1 MKPPDENL
9 LLDVPEGDRWT
20 GTPGQAH
27 TAMRM
32 KLGDP
37 EKYAAVT
44 EALRSTGNITNTAK
58 AYHVSV
64 HTCYAIIEA
73 EMGGIEKFR
82 EHLMKKATLGA
93 HVCFE
98 RATELAGEMKNGF
111 QVAMMGAVMV
121 DKAQMLAGL
130 PTAVVRHEHELS
142 DVAAAKLAESVE
154 ALRASLRERRA
165 QGVVVE
171 GEVVEEAAISNLKSQ
186 IAYPEGGAA

>member
-9 LLDVPEGDRWT
+9 MLLEVPEGDKWS

-32 KLGDP
+32 REGDP
-37 EKYAAVT
+37 EKYAAVV

-64 HTCYAIIEA
+64 HTCYALIEA
-73 EMGGIEKFR
+73 ELGGIEKFR
-82 EHLMKKATLGA
+82 EHLKNKAYLGA

-121 DKAQMLAGL
+121 DKAAMLAGL
-130 PTAVVRHEHELS
+130 PTQVVRHEHVLS
-142 DVAAAKLAESVE
+142 EQAAAKLAESVE

-165 QGVVVE
+165 E
-171 GEVVEEAAISNLKSQ
+171 GRVVEEAQTIS
-186 IAYPEGGAA
+186 EGGAP